1 MERLL
6 QDVGG
11 SLHSPNEDMDA
22 HRVIADMNELD
33 ERIRSSEQAD
43 LINSERD
50 ILHQQAI
57 MSQYNNPM
65 TYLTPILIA
74 SLVIVSVLVV
84 VCMCGGGFCWYVR
97 FNKKE
102 EERERDLEQQRMIH
116 PNNHNNSYSAAIYAE
131 NNYLVEQRKANSD
144 SFATSSVRSSSRSTS
159 RRPHDSDKGSWD
171 GPASGKS
178 SAAQSGMGSFAP
190 MKGPTKGQ
198 PLAGAGFNSSK
209 ASGAG
214 FTATKPPSKMSTTPV
229 AGQRVKNKQSSPLDE
244 VTVTDFV
251 KYKSKRKVDN
261 TKRRVKEKRERSTNS
276 VRSILNKVLG
286 PLSPTRL
293 PIYDEVRREGDY

>member
-1 MERLL
+1 M
-6 QDVGG
+6 
-11 SLHSPNEDMDA
+11 
-22 HRVIADMNELD
+22 
-33 ERIRSSEQAD
+33 
-43 LINSERD
+43 
-50 ILHQQAI
+50 LHQYQASRTWKKTHTDI
-57 MSQYNNPM
+57 ISGK
-65 TYLTPILIA
+65 
-74 SLVIVSVLVV
+74 SLND
-84 VCMCGGGFCWYVR
+84 FQFR
-97 FNKKE
+97 
-102 EERERDLEQQRMIH
+102 
-116 PNNHNNSYSAAIYAE
+116 
-131 NNYLVEQRKANSD
+131 
-144 SFATSSVRSSSRSTS
+144 
-159 RRPHDSDKGSWD
+159 SWD

>member
-11 SLHSPNEDMDA
+11 SIHSPNEDMDA

-33 ERIRSSEQAD
+33 ERIRSQEQQD
-43 LINSERD
+43 LMNSERD

-178 SAAQSGMGSFAP
+178 SSGQNGMGSFAP
-190 MKGPTKGQ
+190 MKGPTKGH

-214 FTATKPPSKMSTTPV
+214 FTSTKPPSKMSTTPV
-229 AGQRVKNKQSSPLDE
+229 AGQRVKDKQSSPLDE
-244 VTVTDFV
+244 VTMTDFV

-261 TKRRVKEKRERSTNS
+261 TKRRVKERRERSTNS

-293 PIYDEVRREGDY
+293 PIYDEVRREGDF

>member
-33 ERIRSSEQAD
+33 ERIRSREQSD

-102 EERERDLEQQRMIH
+102 EERERDVEQQRMIH

-159 RRPHDSDKGSWD
+159 RRPHDSDKGRSKDTD
-171 GPASGKS
+171 GSDS
-178 SAAQSGMGSFAP
+178 SDESTKLKQPPVEPSAPTPSRFNSFAA
-190 MKGPTKGQ
+190 GPKSTRIPEYSDDSSDPGMVPPAGSHQQ
-198 PLAGAGFNSSK
+198 PK
-209 ASGAG
+209 AAWG
-214 FTATKPPSKMSTTPV
+214 
-229 AGQRVKNKQSSPLDE
+229 RSPQ
-244 VTVTDFV
+244 
-251 KYKSKRKVDN
+251 
-261 TKRRVKEKRERSTNS
+261 
-276 VRSILNKVLG
+276 
-286 PLSPTRL
+286 
-293 PIYDEVRREGDY
+293 